1 MSIHTTTRRQ
11 PLTTARVNGHLVLI
25 RQATRADEA
34 GVVTVGLT
42 VRLSL
47 DDVAVALFGYNA
59 SPAELADPER
69 VRALVA
75 DAVLNG
81 GCLQLDLDR
90 ADAAALVDPAPVP
103 GSERAEAAAHWA
115 LCREGAAAVFTS
127 SSPAPQRAARVVVG
141 GGVVR

>member
-1 MSIHTTTRRQ
+1 MSIHTTTHRQ
-11 PLTTARVNGHLVLI
+11 PLTTARVNGHPVLI
-25 RQATRADEA
+25 RQATRAEEA

-42 VRLSL
+42 VTLSL
-47 DDVAVALFGYNA
+47 DHAAVALYGYDA

-90 ADAAALVDPAPVP
+90 ADTAALADPAPVP
-103 GSERAEAAAHWA
+103 GSERAEQAAHWA
-115 LCREGAAAVFTS
+115 ACRQGAAAVFAS
-127 SSPAPQRAARVVVG
+127 APQWGRVVVG
-141 GGVVR
+141 RGVLR